1 MAEPEEASRP
11 ARVLLLGWDAAD
23 WDFLQPL
30 LDAGRLPN
38 LAGLIERG
46 VSGRLGSLAP
56 MLSPML
62 WTSIATGKTGDQH
75 DILGF
80 VEPNPAD
87 GKPRPVASTSRRAK
101 ALWNILS
108 QHGRRAIAVNWFASH
123 PAEPIRGAVVSDR
136 YAESA
141 LHVAEPPAGFCHP
154 PELAETLRE
163 LLVRPVDLAP
173 TQVWP
178 FFLEQLPADDDP
190 LLHAFTTQLAK
201 TASVHHA
208 ATWLAETQAW
218 DFLGVY
224 YDLIDHTG
232 HACMPA
238 AAPPMASVSVE
249 AHAVFGRLVER
260 VYEYHDLMLG
270 RWLEIAGPETA
281 VLVISDH
288 GFASGAARP
297 RAEDGTPE
305 PNPLAWHRPYGVF
318 VGAGPGF
325 RRDVPVHGA
334 TLLDVAPTV
343 LTLLGLPVPE
353 DFAGT
358 AMTAALDELR
368 PERGPSLEAP
378 HPDDGVHR
386 GLVSGEEDPWA
397 SAAALQQLVALG
409 YLPPPGEDLA
419 KFMREIAAL
428 RSSVL
433 AQVHF
438 SHGRPAEAL
447 VILREMLA
455 GSGELPLAIAETA
468 ANAGQ
473 ELGAT
478 AEMAKLR
485 CREAMC
491 LLALG
496 RLAEARESADLAA
509 VSEPRLVQLRL
520 LRARIALLED
530 RAEEAEALLREVA
543 GWEREMPS
551 VLVQLG
557 TTLLRLERWE
567 EAEKAFRRAIEL
579 DPESPEG
586 HDGLGVALRQRG
598 AIDDSIFHHMRSASL
613 LHARAQTH
621 LNLGIS
627 LSRRGRFDW
636 ALRAFH
642 LAAELAP
649 DQPFPHRCLARI
661 YYSVQRDREKAR
673 FHAGEMLRLRAVL
686 KGRSPGLFR
695 GA

>member
-1 MAEPEEASRP
+1 M
-11 ARVLLLGWDAAD
+11 LLLGWDAAD

-30 LDAGRLPN
+30 LDAGRLPH

-80 VEPNPAD
+80 VEPNPTD

-123 PAEPIRGAVVSDR
+123 PAEPVRGAVVSDR

-154 PELAETLRE
+154 PELAETLCE
-163 LLVRPVDLAP
+163 LLVRPVDLTPA
-173 TQVWP
+173 QVWP
-178 FFLEQLPADDDP
+178 FFLERLPADDDP

-208 ATWLAETQAW
+208 ATWLAETQDW

-224 YDLIDHTG
+224 YDLIDHAG

-238 AAPPMASVSVE
+238 AAPPMATVSEE
-249 AHAVFGRLVER
+249 AHAIFGRLVER

-281 VLVISDH
+281 VIVISDH
-288 GFASGAARP
+288 GFCSGAARP
-297 RAEDGTPE
+297 RAADGTPE
-305 PNPLAWHRPYGVF
+305 SNPLAWHRPYGVF
-318 VGAGPGF
+318 VGAGPGL
-325 RRDVPVHGA
+325 RRDALIHGA
-334 TLLDVAPTV
+334 TLLDVAPTI

-353 DFAGT
+353 DFAGS
-358 AMTAALDELR
+358 AMTAALDGLR
-368 PERGPSLEAP
+368 PEPGPSVDAP
-378 HPDDGVHR
+378 HPEDGVHR

-409 YLPPPGEDLA
+409 YLPPPGEDLE

-428 RSSVL
+428 RRSVL

-438 SHGRPAEAL
+438 SRGRPAEAL
-447 VILREMLA
+447 AILREMLGA
-455 GSGELPLAIAETA
+455 AEDPA
-468 ANAGQ
+468 
-473 ELGAT
+473 
-478 AEMAKLR
+478 LR

-496 RLAEARESADLAA
+496 RLDEARESADRAA
-509 VSEPRLVQLRL
+509 ASDPSLVQLRL
-520 LRARIALLED
+520 LQARIALFEN
-530 RAEEAEALLREVA
+530 RAEEAEALLHEVA
-543 GWEREMPS
+543 SWEREMPS

-557 TTLLRLERWE
+557 TTLIRLERWE
-567 EAEKAFRRAIEL
+567 EAEKAFRRAVEL
-579 DPESPEG
+579 DPESPDG
-586 HDGLGVALRQRG
+586 HDGLGVSLRQRG
-598 AIDDSIFHHMRSASL
+598 ALDDSIFHHMRSASL

-621 LNLGIS
+621 LNLGLS
-627 LSRRGRFDW
+627 LARRGQFDW

-661 YYSVQRDREKAR
+661 YYSVKRDRTKAR
-673 FHAGEMLRLRAVL
+673 HHAGEMLRLRAAL
-686 KGRSPGLFR
+686 KDRPPGLFR